1 MGFGTPGADL
11 QDHGGRLAAVL
22 QVMAIA
28 LAGLETG
35 AIAGVEHGFA
45 SIGDEHDRAPDNID
59 ELVFVGVPMALTG
72 PAPGPNS
79 NRLTPNWV
87 RPAAIPSRRRVLFRQ
102 GSSNGLGWRDPARA
116 RATASSIFM
125 SLPPHPV
132 FSRSNLILGPHPQD
146 RVERRRETLH
156 RGSP

>member
-72 PAPGPNS
+72 PGTRAQLQQVDAELGQAGGHPEPSPG
-79 NRLTPNWV
+79 LV
-87 RPAAIPSRRRVLFRQ
+87 PAGF
-102 GSSNGLGWRDPARA
+102 
-116 RATASSIFM
+116 
-125 SLPPHPV
+125 
-132 FSRSNLILGPHPQD
+132 
-146 RVERRRETLH
+146 VERLGMARSGASAGDSKFDLH
-156 RGSP
+156 VPTSAPRF